1 MRVRASV
8 PSESTVEK
16 LEKKRIVTQNCNK
29 APLMVPDFRENHA
42 ILYNYPLSN
51 NFVDYS
57 VVNKLDGRLF
67 GWFLVLLLQLRLCSH
82 TSRMV

>member
-1 MRVRASV
+1 
-8 PSESTVEK
+8 
-16 LEKKRIVTQNCNK
+16 
-29 APLMVPDFRENHA
+29 MVPDFRENHA

-51 NFVDYS
+51 NFVDFS